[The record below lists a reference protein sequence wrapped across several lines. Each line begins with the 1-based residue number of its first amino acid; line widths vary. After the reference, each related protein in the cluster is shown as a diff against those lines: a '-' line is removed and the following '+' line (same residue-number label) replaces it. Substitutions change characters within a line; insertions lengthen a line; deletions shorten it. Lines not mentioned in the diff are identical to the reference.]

1 VSNVVDQQLKK
12 NDCGISAVKTVCNI
26 LDVDISR
33 DIIEDHILLDQEG
46 SSLASLNKFLTE
58 YGFATNFKLFD
69 LNAVNGNQAELSEMF
84 PCIVPVKNRKGL
96 HYVVVNGLRN
106 YKFTILD
113 PSKKRPY
120 KLTLQ
125 EFKNRAVYSSASL
138 DYVDVE
144 ELLQVQVNNALR
156 DYEINLDVPPTQREL
171 AEMFNKIVYFSYVE
185 ENYGFKNKTAAKEF
199 LKDLIFNQELSHIP
213 KKFQDV
219 SFKREKVKIKA
230 PVFLS
235 IKKTESTKED
245 AGRQNQNVYWR
256 LFKTISSIKNLWYI
270 FICTSIL
277 ASIISYVSVFINQIL
292 IDHVLPSYEL
302 NTLKIFAVGVG
313 AFFLIDRAFRVYK
326 RFVSIHLSNAFDRF
340 FMSVLDKK
348 LSTYSIRYLQSYRR
362 GDLTERLRDTMRL
375 KSFFTRYFASIL
387 VDVIIATTS
396 LIFLFMINWK
406 LSMIVLFV
414 LVLFAVMFV
423 VFTPIIEDLERQRY
437 TQKASFMSKF
447 IEKIEGIQSIK
458 AMCLENYSSQQINQ
472 GIEELI
478 QIHTKSRYVGMFNS
492 VLTSVITAFASLAL
506 LVLTSREMIVNNA
519 ISLGMI
525 ITFLALSNKI
535 FSAFSN
541 LLDKNLSIQENK
553 VILNRFFDF
562 DENKSLRDEDELN
575 AQENGT
581 SPSIGNRSDV
591 KGYTQINNF
600 DFNSLSVK
608 DVGFTYNNDTYV
620 LKNVNLEIKSGEK
633 ISIRGRN
640 GSGKSTLC
648 KILGMLYTQT
658 DGEMQINDIDISLYN
673 KKKLRKKIVFVS
685 GEDLLFNETLLF
697 NISFGRKI
705 NMQKLIAYS
714 KILGLYD
721 FIQKKHDK
729 FEFMIYENGRNLSTG
744 QRKKVLLLRAL
755 MTEAKVI
762 ILDEIFNGLDKESK
776 AMTEELIQNIN
787 DRAFIIIS
795 HMPTDNIHFNQE
807 YDIKNGILLKKAA

>member
-1 VSNVVDQQLKK
+1 M
-12 NDCGISAVKTVCNI
+12 KTVCNI
-26 LDVDISR
+26 LDVNISR
-33 DIIEDHILLDQEG
+33 DVIEDQILLDQEG

-58 YGFATNFKLFD
+58 YGFTTNFKLFD
-69 LNAVNGNQAELSEMF
+69 LNAVNGNQAELNQYF
-84 PCIVPVKNRKGL
+84 PSIVPVKNRRGL
-96 HYVVVNGLRN
+96 HYVVVNGLKN

-113 PSKKRPY
+113 PTKKRPY

-144 ELLQVQVNNALR
+144 DLLSVQVNNALS
-156 DYEINLDVPPTQREL
+156 DYGIKLDIPPTERQL
-171 AEMFNKIVYFSYVE
+171 AEMFNKIVYFSYVD
-185 ENYGFKNKTAAKEF
+185 ENYGFKTKDAATAF
-199 LKDLIFNQELSHIP
+199 LRDLIFNQELSHIP
-213 KKFQDV
+213 KQFQDV
-219 SFKREKVKIKA
+219 TFKREKVKIKA

-235 IKKTESTKED
+235 IKKTENTKEIS
-245 AGRQNQNVYWR
+245 GGNNQNVYWR
-256 LFKTISSIKNLWYI
+256 LFKSISSIKNLWYI
-270 FICTSIL
+270 FIITSIL
-277 ASIISYVSVFINQIL
+277 ASIISYISLFINQIL
-292 IDHVLPSYEL
+292 IDHVLPSYQL

-313 AFFLIDRAFRVYK
+313 AFFLIDRVFRIYK

-340 FMSVLDKK
+340 FMSVLDNK

-387 VDVIIATTS
+387 VDVLIATTS
-396 LIFLFMINWK
+396 LVFLFLISWK
-406 LSMIVLFV
+406 LSLIVVFVLF
-414 LVLFAVMFV
+414 LFALMFV

-437 TQKASFMSKF
+437 TRKAAFMSKF

-458 AMCLENYSSQQINQ
+458 AMCLESYSSQQINQ

-478 QIHTKSRYVGMFNS
+478 QIHTKSRYVSMFNS
-492 VLTSVITAFASLAL
+492 VLTALVTAFASLAL
-506 LVLTSREMIVNNA
+506 LVLTSREMILYNS

-562 DENKSLRDEDELN
+562 DENKSLPDDSELN
-575 AQENGT
+575 AQERGSN
-581 SPSIGNRSDV
+581 SESKKSERV
-591 KGYTQINNF
+591 GYTQINNF
-600 DFNSLSVK
+600 EFEAMSVK
-608 DVGFTYNNDTYV
+608 DVGFTYNNDDYV
-620 LKNVNLEIKSGEK
+620 LKNVDLEISRGQKV
-633 ISIRGRN
+633 SITGRN

-648 KILGMLYTQT
+648 KILGMLYSQT
-658 DGEMQINDIDISLYN
+658 EGEIQINGIDISLFN

-697 NISFGRKI
+697 NISFGRKVD
-705 NMQKLIAYS
+705 MHKLITYS
-714 KILGLYD
+714 KILGFYD

-755 MTEAKVI
+755 MTDAELI

-776 AMTEELIQNIN
+776 ARTEELIQNIN
-787 DRAFIIIS
+787 DKAFIIIS
-795 HMPTDNIHFNQE
+795 HMSTENILFDHT